1 MQTPPAKFIGP
12 KQTVNSDDEDDF
24 VDMTKYQQN
33 QTKSFSDQDVTRM
46 REGGSPFLFD
56 LQSDSRDENDEGDG
70 NEPYQLSSRERKKI
84 KRRSKL
90 SLNKESRER
99 SRSSSVSSVESRS
112 STKQQ
117 K

>member
-56 LQSDSRDENDEGDG
+56 LQSDSKDDNDEGDG
-70 NEPYQLSSRERKKI
+70 GEPFQLSSRERKKI
-84 KRRSKL
+84 KRKSKL
-90 SLNKESRER
+90 SLNKGNRER
-99 SRSSSVSSVESRS
+99 SRSSSASVTSRS
-112 STKQQ
+112 STKTT